1 MIKVGLTGARFA
13 GKDKVARYFS
23 KIGVPVFSA
32 DIVLKYLIN
41 YKPSIESQIRQVL
54 GEDKYKSLKRN
65 SCFIEPDKVTDEDFK
80 KIFDVCD
87 FDIWKAYERYHDRH
101 KKHVYTIFH
110 SSYIFDMNI
119 QNRLDSIINVYTT
132 DTERAWRGTAC
143 MDISLQKA
151 SQLIENE
158 QSQFTIN
165 SKCDFTIQ
173 NGDFDEEHTISSRIN
188 KIDQQILDKHFKEQ
202 REQKSIVQ
210 KPIFDLYENAY
221 LKMATETYTDISD
234 ALNYLNTL
242 LSGLYKEKWT
252 KKPEF
257 KDDFLK
263 KETLLKEAIELLS

>member
-23 KIGVPVFSA
+23 KIGVPVFNA

-41 YKPSIESQIRQVL
+41 YKPSIEFKIREVL
-54 GEDKYKSLKRN
+54 GEDKFKTLKRS
-65 SCFIEPDKVTDEDFK
+65 SCFIEPDKVSDEDFK

-101 KKHVYTIFH
+101 TKHIYTVFH

-119 QNRLDSIINVYTT
+119 QNRLDKIINVYTT

-143 MDISLQKA
+143 MDISLPKA

-158 QSQFTIN
+158 QNQFTIN

-173 NGDFDEEHTISSRIN
+173 NGDFDEEYTISSRVN
-188 KIDQQILDKHFKEQ
+188 KIDQQILDKHFKDQ
-202 REQKSIVQ
+202 REERINESL
-210 KPIFDLYENAY
+210 DLYENVY
-221 LKMATETYTDISD
+221 LKLATESYENLSE
-234 ALNYLNTL
+234 ALKYLQDR
-242 LSGLYKEKWT
+242 LSGLYRETWIKDPK
-252 KKPEF
+252 F

-263 KETLLKEAIELLS
+263 KENLLKEAIELLT